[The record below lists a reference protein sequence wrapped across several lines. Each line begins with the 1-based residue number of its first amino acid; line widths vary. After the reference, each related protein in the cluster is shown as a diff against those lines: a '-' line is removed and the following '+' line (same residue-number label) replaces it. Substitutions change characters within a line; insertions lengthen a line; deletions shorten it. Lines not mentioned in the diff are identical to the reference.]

1 MKGWDPTGN
10 LGPKKPLPDT
20 VTIQEP
26 PVDKVVAEPTS
37 EHAGAADVVPAPA
50 PVSLPSIKDI
60 KMCLYIYFRRQR
72 IMVRLRSR
80 LMMMRL
86 RRSLPSNKLVLSFCV
101 YRCNMLSSLAEYA
114 LGVVSLKPIRLM
126 PDI

>member
-37 EHAGAADVVPAPA
+37 EHAGAAEVVAAPA
-50 PVSLPSIKDI
+50 AVSLASARFVSIY
-60 KMCLYIYFRRQR
+60 LYSDFSQRTITVRRKSRRLTRTRLQR
-72 IMVRLRSR
+72 RPLI
-80 LMMMRL
+80 
-86 RRSLPSNKLVLSFCV
+86 KLVLSFRV
-101 YRCNMLSSLAEYA
+101 YRCIMLSSFAECA
-114 LGVVSLKPIRLM
+114 FGVISLKTKLNE
-126 PDI
+126 

>member
-37 EHAGAADVVPAPA
+37 EHTGPAEPAAVAAAPAA
-50 PVSLPSIKDI
+50 PVS
-60 KMCLYIYFRRQR
+60 R
-72 IMVRLRSR
+72 I
-80 LMMMRL
+80 
-86 RRSLPSNKLVLSFCV
+86 P
-101 YRCNMLSSLAEYA
+101 
-114 LGVVSLKPIRLM
+114 
-126 PDI
+126 